1 MELTQIISWTWRRSM
16 AGGKKAQKNQK
27 DDLNLKNQKDNLSQN
42 NPDNL
47 RLKNQENLFQKQL
60 QDHLQRI
67 LKYPQN
73 IKDGA
78 DQRRM
83 LHTKILAPSMR
94 RMGSTQKTWPLTVR
108 WVWKGTVIVLHS
120 MAYPMAEEG
129 GYVGPR

>member
-1 MELTQIISWTWRRSM
+1 ME
-16 AGGKKAQKNQK
+16 AQKNHE
-27 DDLNLKNQKDNLSQN
+27 DDLNSLSQN
-42 NPDNL
+42 NPGNL
-47 RLKNQENLFQKQL
+47 RLKNQENLFPKQL

-120 MAYPMAEEG
+120 MAYPMAEEDDYADHVEEG
-129 GYVGPR
+129 QLVALVMFHFNF

>member
-1 MELTQIISWTWRRSM
+1 MELIQITSRTWRRSM
-16 AGGKKAQKNQK
+16 TGGKKAQKNQK
-27 DDLNLKNQKDNLSQN
+27 ENQSQN
-42 NPDNL
+42 NPDIL
-47 RLKNQENLFQKQL
+47 RRKNQENLSQKQL

-83 LHTKILAPSMR
+83 LHTKILAPCMR
-94 RMGSTQKTWPLTVR
+94 SMGSTQLTFPLTVR

-120 MAYPMAEEG
+120 MAYLKEEEG
-129 GYVGPR
+129 DYVGPR

>member
-1 MELTQIISWTWRRSM
+1 MNS
-16 AGGKKAQKNQK
+16 
-27 DDLNLKNQKDNLSQN
+27 LSLN
-42 NPDNL
+42 NPGIL
-47 RLKNQENLFQKQL
+47 RPKNQENLFQKRL

-83 LHTKILAPSMR
+83 LRTKILAPSMR

-108 WVWKGTVIVLHS
+108 WVWKGAVIVLHS
-120 MAYPMAEEG
+120 MAYLMAEEDD
-129 GYVGPR
+129 YVGPR